1 MLQRAKRPGLIS
13 MDLSEGTSNWPIP
26 VFDERGVSSS
36 GKGGRGGKE
45 GEKEGGKQ
53 GGKTAAVANDAA
65 TEAEA
70 RKQLEFGYIDDYEWA
85 AQEVLDQ
92 VSCGGG
98 G

>member
-36 GKGGRGGKE
+36 GKGGSGKGGS
-45 GEKEGGKQ
+45 GEKDGGRNS
-53 GGKTAAVANDAA
+53 AVAIDAA

-70 RKQLEFGYIDDYEWA
+70 RKQLEFGYIDDYAWV

-92 VSCGGG
+92 VNI
-98 G
+98 